1 MEIGHEEF
9 ITILNEKDEYE
20 IMKEDIKMIKS
31 SDELNKEERK
41 KKNKKNKFI
50 SKNKRNARKHLR
62 KILTCIKCLN

>member
-41 KKNKKNKFI
+41 K
-50 SKNKRNARKHLR
+50 
-62 KILTCIKCLN
+62 

>member
-41 KKNKKNKFI
+41 KKK
-50 SKNKRNARKHLR
+50 
-62 KILTCIKCLN
+62 